1 MTTTK
6 HPLYIELQ
14 SAIEH
19 KLSVNS
25 NFAAYRYMNGVEFE
39 EVQAWFEAI
48 AAEKGLQ
55 DAKIVVTDETF
66 SRGTLDVL
74 MSWAEVEQ

>member
-1 MTTTK
+1 MTNAQNPIYAQLK
-6 HPLYIELQ
+6 
-14 SAIEH
+14 SAIEFDLKTH
-19 KLSVNS
+19 GDC
-25 NFAAYRYMNGVEFE
+25 AATRFLDDVSFD
-39 EVQAWFEAI
+39 EVQACFEAI

-74 MSWAEVEQ
+74 MSWAEIE